1 MSEYYGRN
9 FSSLEAEID
18 RKTAET
24 RSLDRDVFLLQN
36 ELDRVKNSVASK
48 YIKWSLAKDRFISE
62 VTAYSLDIIGKM
74 NSGELTAHEAIHS
87 LEQEIAA
94 LKRQD
99 QMLAMEQMKQVII
112 AKPVA
117 TEEDRNTRASEK
129 TQRINLAIASL
140 GFVSGGLQLVA
151 GAGIAGTGAGI
162 IPGTLLMAHGF
173 NNVIENGYYLLYR
186 ESYTG
191 PVRFVYRQIGSQLGL
206 PNNNSD
212 IIYTFVDIGLSINGL
227 LGYRLTED
235 AQRLYRF
242 INADLLWGMKNMGMK
257 LMSKNDIFLEITFDI
272 NTLAGQYQSY

>member
-1 MSEYYGRN
+1 MNEYYSRN
-9 FSSLEAEID
+9 FSRLEAETD
-18 RKTAET
+18 REIAET

-36 ELDRVKNSVASK
+36 ELDRVKNSVANK

-62 VTAYSLDIIGKM
+62 VTAYSLDIISKM
-74 NSGELTAHEAIHS
+74 NTGELSPHEAIHS

-99 QMLAMEQMKQVII
+99 QMLAMEQMKHVII
-112 AKPVA
+112 AKPVV
-117 TEEDRNTRASEK
+117 TEEDRNTRAREK

-140 GFVSGGLQLVA
+140 GFVGGGLQLVA

-227 LGYRLTED
+227 LGYRLAED

-257 LMSKNDIFLEITFDI
+257 LMSKNDIFLEVTFDI

>member
-1 MSEYYGRN
+1 MNEYYNRN
-9 FSSLEAEID
+9 VSSFETEID
-18 RKTAET
+18 RNIAEK
-24 RSLDRDVFLLQN
+24 RALEYDVSLLRN
-36 ELDRVKNSVASK
+36 ELDQVKNSVANK

-62 VTAYSLDIIGKM
+62 VTAYSLDITSKM
-74 NSGELTAHEAIHS
+74 NTGELTPHEAIYS
-87 LEQEIAA
+87 LKQEIAT

-99 QMLAMEQMKQVII
+99 QMLAMKQMKQVII
-112 AKPVA
+112 AKPAV
-117 TEEDRNTRASEK
+117 TEENRNSGTNDT
-129 TQRINLAIASL
+129 TQHINLVIAGL

-206 PNNNSD
+206 SNKNSD
-212 IIYTFVDIGLSINGL
+212 VIYTFVDIGLSINGL
-227 LGYRLTED
+227 FGYRLTED

-242 INADLLWGMKNMGMK
+242 INADLLWGMKQMGMK
-257 LMSKNDIFLEITFDI
+257 LMSKSEFFLELTFDA
-272 NTLAGQYQSY
+272 NTLVGQYQSY

>member
-1 MSEYYGRN
+1 M
-9 FSSLEAEID
+9 
-18 RKTAET
+18 
-24 RSLDRDVFLLQN
+24 
-36 ELDRVKNSVASK
+36 
-48 YIKWSLAKDRFISE
+48 
-62 VTAYSLDIIGKM
+62 
-74 NSGELTAHEAIHS
+74 
-87 LEQEIAA
+87 
-94 LKRQD
+94 
-99 QMLAMEQMKQVII
+99 
-112 AKPVA
+112 
-117 TEEDRNTRASEK
+117 
-129 TQRINLAIASL
+129 
-140 GFVSGGLQLVA
+140 A

-257 LMSKNDIFLEITFDI
+257 LMSKNDIYLEVILDT
-272 NTLAGQYQSY
+272 NTLWGQYQSY

>member
-1 MSEYYGRN
+1 MNEYYSRN
-9 FSSLEAEID
+9 FSRLEAETD
-18 RKTAET
+18 REIAET

-36 ELDRVKNSVASK
+36 ELDRVKNSVANK

-62 VTAYSLDIIGKM
+62 VTAYSLDIISKM
-74 NSGELTAHEAIHS
+74 NTGELSPHEAIHS

-112 AKPVA
+112 AKPVV
-117 TEEDRNTRASEK
+117 TEEDRNTRAREK
-129 TQRINLAIASL
+129 NQRINLAIASL
-140 GFVSGGLQLVA
+140 GFVGGGLQLVA

-257 LMSKNDIFLEITFDI
+257 LMSKNDIYLEVILDT
-272 NTLAGQYQSY
+272 NTLWGQYQSY

>member
-1 MSEYYGRN
+1 MNEYYSRN
-9 FSSLEAEID
+9 FSRLEAETD
-18 RKTAET
+18 REIAET

-36 ELDRVKNSVASK
+36 ELDRVKNSVANK

-62 VTAYSLDIIGKM
+62 VTAYSLDIISKM
-74 NSGELTAHEAIHS
+74 NTGELSPHEAIHS

-112 AKPVA
+112 AKPVV
-117 TEEDRNTRASEK
+117 TEEDRNTRAREK

-140 GFVSGGLQLVA
+140 GFVGGGLQLVA

-162 IPGTLLMAHGF
+162 IPGTLMMAHGF

-227 LGYRLTED
+227 LGYRLAED

-257 LMSKNDIFLEITFDI
+257 LMSKNDIFLEVTFDI

>member
-1 MSEYYGRN
+1 MSEYYSRN
-9 FSSLEAEID
+9 VSRFEAETD
-18 RKTAET
+18 REIAET

-36 ELDRVKNSVASK
+36 ELDRIKNSVANK
-48 YIKWSLAKDRFISE
+48 YIKGSPAKSRFISE
-62 VTAYSLDIIGKM
+62 VTAYSLDIISKM
-74 NSGELTAHEAIHS
+74 NTGELSPHEAIHS

-99 QMLAMEQMKQVII
+99 EILAMGQMKQVII
-112 AKPVA
+112 AKPVV
-117 TEEDRNTRASEK
+117 TEEDRNTRAREK
-129 TQRINLAIASL
+129 TQRINLVIAGL
-140 GFVSGGLQLVA
+140 GFVGGGLQLVA

-173 NNVIENGYYLLYR
+173 NNVIENGYYLIYR

-191 PVRFVYRQIGSQLGL
+191 PVRFVYRQVGSQLGL
-206 PNNNSD
+206 SNRNSD

-257 LMSKNDIFLEITFDI
+257 LMSKNDIYLEIILDT
-272 NTLAGQYQSY
+272 NTLWGQYQSY

>member
-1 MSEYYGRN
+1 MNEYYSRN
-9 FSSLEAEID
+9 FSRLEAETD
-18 RKTAET
+18 REIAET

-36 ELDRVKNSVASK
+36 ELDRVKNSVANK

-62 VTAYSLDIIGKM
+62 VTAYSLDIISKM
-74 NSGELTAHEAIHS
+74 NTGELSPHEAIHS

-99 QMLAMEQMKQVII
+99 QMLAMEQMKHVII
-112 AKPVA
+112 AKPVV
-117 TEEDRNTRASEK
+117 TEEDRNTRAREK

-140 GFVSGGLQLVA
+140 GFVGGGLQLVA

-162 IPGTLLMAHGF
+162 IPGTLMMAHGF

-227 LGYRLTED
+227 LGYRLAED

-257 LMSKNDIFLEITFDI
+257 LMSKNDIFLEVTFDI